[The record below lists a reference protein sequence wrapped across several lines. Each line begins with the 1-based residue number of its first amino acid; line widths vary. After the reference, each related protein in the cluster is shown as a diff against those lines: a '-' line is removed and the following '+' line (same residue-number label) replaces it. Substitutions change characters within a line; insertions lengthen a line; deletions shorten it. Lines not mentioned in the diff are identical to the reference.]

1 MYINYLLMLI
11 RAREENPIGV
21 MRGFEFLRFEKPLRG
36 F

>member
-21 MRGFEFLRFEKPLRG
+21 MRGFEFSCFEKTLRG